1 MTVLLSNELFN
12 SVKTELNNATFSVQI
27 ITAYCKESSFR
38 ILDNCINDKVLEKR
52 LLVRFRLDD
61 IINGS
66 TDFEIIEYA
75 QSVGWKVYIRFD
87 LHAKTY
93 IVDNKRCLIGSANV
107 TNSGFNIGK
116 KGNIEMG
123 SLINIDS
130 EDIDKIEN
138 LFSDAILVDDII
150 LKKMKTQLNSI
161 KILDK
166 NKDYNWDRSI
176 TKLFRPKIRT
186 LFSYELPEDGSL
198 KENMYL
204 PFLDITYDGDVSKV
218 KRVFRKSNVYL
229 WLIKTLEDNEGYLY
243 FGALSQKLH
252 NVIVTDPKP
261 YRKEVKTMLSNLLE
275 FIEFSNMEEI
285 IIDRPNYSQRIRLTE
300 TEVY

>member
-66 TDFEIIEYA
+66 TDFEIIGYA

-252 NVIVTDPKP
+252 NAIVTDPKP

-275 FIEFSNMEEI
+275 FIEFLNMEEI
-285 IIDRPNYSQRIRLTE
+285 RIDRPNYSQRIKLIRRE
-300 TEVY
+300 K